1 MPHTAIGKERVVNLD
16 ANILSI
22 TDLNSA
28 IKYVNPEF
36 EKVSGYQSDE
46 LIGQPHNIIRHSDMP
61 ALAFKDLWG
70 HLQCGQSWM
79 GVVKNQCKNGD
90 YYWVDAYVSPI
101 RCNGVM
107 TEYQSVRRCPE
118 KHVRDRAEQLYQNS
132 LLDEQKAF
140 RKLRRPRLSLFQKLP
155 LIISLCF
162 GLSFVGA
169 AFQLV
174 WLKSVFEWG
183 ALFACLISVER
194 VLRPLK
200 SVLEEAKAISDSSLA
215 MYLYTGRTDEAGQ
228 LRLAMIRLRGETAA
242 IMGRIS
248 DFAKNVKAR
257 QSTIC
262 ASVGSKQSAFNTLSD
277 DFCLIGQSSQNM
289 ALVTEAA
296 SLSVQKSEANAKM
309 AKSYMAE
316 GREGMQSSRSAM
328 NRVCQQVEEARDG
341 LSNLKADS
349 NAISSVVAVIREVA
363 EQTNLLALNA
373 AIEAAR
379 AGDQGRGFAVV
390 ADEVRGLANRTYH
403 STEDIVAV
411 MERLQKGSM
420 LALSKMEQ
428 AYLVAQESQVRVH
441 AAELKLI
448 EAQAEIESVHQQMQ
462 ETANAMLKQNVC
474 ASDISNRMVNAVKV
488 VNGLV
493 LHGEQDAKECDKVNV
508 QVQQM
513 EELAA
518 QFWSQTLDQP
528 VCEKGIKK

>member
-169 AFQLV
+169 AFQLI

-183 ALFACLISVER
+183 LCL
-194 VLRPLK
+194 
-200 SVLEEAKAISDSSLA
+200 
-215 MYLYTGRTDEAGQ
+215 
-228 LRLAMIRLRGETAA
+228 
-242 IMGRIS
+242 
-248 DFAKNVKAR
+248 
-257 QSTIC
+257 
-262 ASVGSKQSAFNTLSD
+262 
-277 DFCLIGQSSQNM
+277 
-289 ALVTEAA
+289 
-296 SLSVQKSEANAKM
+296 
-309 AKSYMAE
+309 
-316 GREGMQSSRSAM
+316 
-328 NRVCQQVEEARDG
+328 
-341 LSNLKADS
+341 
-349 NAISSVVAVIREVA
+349 
-363 EQTNLLALNA
+363 
-373 AIEAAR
+373 
-379 AGDQGRGFAVV
+379 
-390 ADEVRGLANRTYH
+390 
-403 STEDIVAV
+403 
-411 MERLQKGSM
+411 
-420 LALSKMEQ
+420 
-428 AYLVAQESQVRVH
+428 
-441 AAELKLI
+441 
-448 EAQAEIESVHQQMQ
+448 
-462 ETANAMLKQNVC
+462 
-474 ASDISNRMVNAVKV
+474 
-488 VNGLV
+488 
-493 LHGEQDAKECDKVNV
+493 
-508 QVQQM
+508 
-513 EELAA
+513 
-518 QFWSQTLDQP
+518 P
-528 VCEKGIKK
+528 V